1 MNKPWYQVLFDILAG
16 LLTGQQL
23 DKAKTSQEVLRG
35 SFTMSADLP
44 TFGGISGPPGGLKES
59 RELAHC
65 HLELQS
71 RYRAL
76 KADFEA
82 QTGQQLFETCTW
94 RSKERQSELYAQGR
108 TAPGKIVTKLDGFNR
123 RSRHNVYPA
132 EAVDV
137 CVDSDPGPGKH
148 AVWDAASYEPLGELA
163 IKHGLVWGGDWNR
176 NGTSADERFLDY
188 PHLELPAEAA

>member
-44 TFGGISGPPGGLKES
+44 AFGGHNGPPEGVKES
-59 RELAHC
+59 RDIEHC
-65 HLELQS
+65 HPELIK
-71 RYRAL
+71 RYMDL
-76 KADFEA
+76 KTEFEA
-82 QTGQQLFETCTW
+82 KTGQQLFETCTW
-94 RSKERQSELYAQGR
+94 RSKERQAELYEQGR
-108 TAPGKIVTKLDGFNR
+108 TKPGKIVTKLDGFTR

-148 AVWDAASYEPLGELA
+148 AVWDPSAYEPLGALA
-163 IKHGLVWGGDWNR
+163 IKHGLVWGGDWDR
-176 NGTSADERFLDY
+176 DGLSADEKFVDY